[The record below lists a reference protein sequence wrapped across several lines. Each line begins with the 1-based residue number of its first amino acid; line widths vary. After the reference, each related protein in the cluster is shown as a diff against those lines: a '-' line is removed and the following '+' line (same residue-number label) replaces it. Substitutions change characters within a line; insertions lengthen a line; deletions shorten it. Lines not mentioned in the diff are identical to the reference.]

1 MSYLDERD
9 QEESASLE
17 TQVAQFQPRP
27 NRNRDPNLP
36 TVAAEVGKGR
46 GFSRIAAPALPAVS
60 DPAPRASP
68 AQATASTARGEAPKR
83 KQVSRRARAASKT
96 DSGQITLTGP
106 FDTLDRLVRRAT
118 WDRLTYV
125 GLIERMLD
133 LYEAHHGAVPKDFVP

>member
-1 MSYLDERD
+1 MSYLDER
-9 QEESASLE
+9 EEEEAASLE

-36 TVAAEVGKGR
+36 SVAAEVGKGR
-46 GFSRIAAPALPAVS
+46 GFSRLPAQTPPAPPEAAPRTVP
-60 DPAPRASP
+60 
-68 AQATASTARGEAPKR
+68 ARGEAPKR
-83 KQVSRRARAASKT
+83 KQVSRRSRAAHKT

-125 GLIERMLD
+125 GLIEHMLD
-133 LYEAHHGAVPKDFVP
+133 LYEAHHGAVPEDFVP

>member
-1 MSYLDERD
+1 MSYLDER
-9 QEESASLE
+9 EEEEAASLE

-27 NRNRDPNLP
+27 HRNRDPNLAS
-36 TVAAEVGKGR
+36 VAAEVGKGR
-46 GFSRIAAPALPAVS
+46 GFSRL
-60 DPAPRASP
+60 P
-68 AQATASTARGEAPKR
+68 AQAPPAASEAAPRTASARGEAPKR
-83 KQVSRRARAASKT
+83 KQVSRRSRAAHKT

-133 LYEAHHGAVPKDFVP
+133 LYEAHHGAVPEDFVP

>member
-9 QEESASLE
+9 SEESKSLE

-27 NRNRDPNLP
+27 NRSRDPNLSA
-36 TVAAEVGKGR
+36 VAAEVGKGR
-46 GFSRIAAPALPAVS
+46 GFSRLNVQEPGTAAAELQ
-60 DPAPRASP
+60 D
-68 AQATASTARGEAPKR
+68 ARVERGAAPKR
-83 KQVSRRARAASKT
+83 KQVSRRARAAGKT

-118 WDRLTYV
+118 WDRVTYV

-133 LYEAHHGAVPKDFVP
+133 LYILCPRRLSRP